1 MRGPALAI
9 LPLVLAG
16 LAMASCSTPVIPN
29 DQVNLQV
36 SDPTATV
43 ESQDDPNAEPGVNS
57 DNPIV
62 PQP

>member
-1 MRGPALAI
+1 MRSPALTI
-9 LPLVLAG
+9 LPLVLIG
-16 LAMASCSTPVIPN
+16 LAVVSCSTPSIPS

-36 SDPTATV
+36 RDPTATV
-43 ESQDDPNAEPGVNS
+43 ESQDDPNAEPGVSS

>member
-1 MRGPALAI
+1 MRGPALTI

-16 LAMASCSTPVIPN
+16 LILASCSTPVIPG
-29 DQVNLQV
+29 DKVNLQV
-36 SDPTATV
+36 RDPTTTV

>member
-1 MRGPALAI
+1 MRGPALTI

-16 LAMASCSTPVIPN
+16 LTLAACSTPVIPS

-36 SDPTATV
+36 RDPTATV

>member
-1 MRGPALAI
+1 MRSPALTI
-9 LPLVLAG
+9 LPLVLIG
-16 LAMASCSTPVIPN
+16 LAMASCSTPVIPS

-36 SDPTATV
+36 RDPTATV

-57 DNPIV
+57 GNPIV